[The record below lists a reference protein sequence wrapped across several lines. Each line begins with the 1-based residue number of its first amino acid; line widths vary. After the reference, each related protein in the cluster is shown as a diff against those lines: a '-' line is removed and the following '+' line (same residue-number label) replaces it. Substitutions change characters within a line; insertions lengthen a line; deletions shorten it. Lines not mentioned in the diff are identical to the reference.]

1 MRRRLPS
8 YGISL
13 LLVFLVG
20 LLGSACG
27 VSTGS
32 TSTGSA
38 TATAAAT
45 ATIPPT
51 ATPLATIPAA
61 TAITQVCGQYMPTP
75 AVSVGGLAVAQ
86 QTTLGNLA
94 YPRVKLPNNAA
105 QAPMIVT
112 QGNQGGFVPGPDTTH
127 PTNPIM
133 HEGGGYVIWVCNL
146 SSAPHTISRV
156 DVRLESV
163 VSYTAQLN
171 EWYDCLFPYTRQSGA
186 GGGGCGGAD
195 FENEYL
201 HAPFTPDATPGTVV
215 TATQT
220 GTNVGE
226 DGVTNYGPL
235 PVTLKH
241 GEWMTIEVDMGP
253 NSGDPVFST
262 AGTYTFSFGLSID
275 KQAPIF
281 TTTSPPTLLAT
292 PAHEWNGEACTTAAM
307 QAQIPATDTTTM
319 YICPHV

>member
-13 LLVFLVG
+13 LLVLLVG
-20 LLGSACG
+20 LLASACG
-27 VSTGS
+27 VSTRTANIGS
-32 TSTGSA
+32 ASA
-38 TATAAAT
+38 TATAT
-45 ATIPPT
+45 TPPT
-51 ATPLATIPAA
+51 ATPLATIPAT
-61 TAITQVCGQYMPTP
+61 TAVTQVCGKYMPSP
-75 AVSVGGLAVAQ
+75 AVSVGGLAVVQ

-94 YPRVKLPNNAA
+94 YPRAKLPDNAA
-105 QAPMIVT
+105 QAPMIVK

-127 PTNPIM
+127 PTNPSM

-163 VSYTAQLN
+163 VPYSAQLN
-171 EWYDCLFPYTRQSGA
+171 VWDECQGFYTRGSGA
-186 GGGGCGGAD
+186 VGAGCGGAD
-195 FENEYL
+195 FENEYM
-201 HAPFTPDATPGTVV
+201 HAPFTPNATPGTVV

-220 GTNVGE
+220 DTNVGV

-241 GEWMTIEVDMGP
+241 GEWMTIEVGMGP
-253 NSGDPVFST
+253 NSEDPVFSN

-281 TTTSPPTLLAT
+281 STTSPPTLLAP
-292 PAHEWNGEACTTAAM
+292 PAHEWSGQACTTAAM
-307 QAQIPATDTTTM
+307 QAQIPASNPTTM